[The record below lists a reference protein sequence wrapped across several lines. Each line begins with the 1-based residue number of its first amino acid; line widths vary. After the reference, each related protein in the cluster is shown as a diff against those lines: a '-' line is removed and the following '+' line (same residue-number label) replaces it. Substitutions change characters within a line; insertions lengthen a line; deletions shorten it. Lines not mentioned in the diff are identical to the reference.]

1 MCFGPRSLMTKGRF
15 LIAAVNSEAVKALE
29 RLWSTDLGP
38 WKRWRF
44 LVGDFIQTIF
54 QPSSMN
60 SSPHW
65 IPGNQD
71 PIWMHFNNAEKK
83 PCSVACVCCS
93 FFFMLRTQ
101 KGFRCCT
108 FAGSEPC
115 WSAQDPRVI
124 CGQEFDCGLK
134 RNERSVDLILLW
146 KYVVAWLKLHQKNCI
161 FECKF

>member
-71 PIWMHFNNAEKK
+71 PIWMHFNNAEKN
-83 PCSVACVCCS
+83 PVPWHVFVAL
-93 FFFMLRTQ
+93 FFS
-101 KGFRCCT
+101 C
-108 FAGSEPC
+108 
-115 WSAQDPRVI
+115 
-124 CGQEFDCGLK
+124 
-134 RNERSVDLILLW
+134 
-146 KYVVAWLKLHQKNCI
+146 
-161 FECKF
+161 